1 MLEKLN
7 DSNISSNHQQLF
19 ISFSNLHFDNIFF
32 ILQHLLRSPDSY
44 PTKFSYLFQI
54 PLIESTA
61 NKLSLNTS
69 QSDSLVNMYFDFYL
83 KLFASFSYDIKYRR
97 QFLFFNSKFTMPKSL
112 SSDAS
117 ATPKE
122 DTKVRDECN
131 WEIIDLDGDLETAE
145 SVLVDISE
153 DDLIKLY
160 YQIPFNS
167 IYNFLWSYL
176 KNQSSQANSIPSSSN
191 GESRVEFRV
200 SYVSMKILS
209 FLDCLSRLSIRALLI
224 YNRLKY
230 KNFCKLIGKTLKEAI
245 KFSFL
250 LKDSSLQ
257 LHFDHFVKRIFTT
270 IIYSS
275 RVKSIR
281 WIILS
286 QLNIGELCLRTKWLI
301 LSIMCGIDVFHQ
313 NFEHLFNDSIS
324 TSNINNKVKPKDYV
338 LQAVQNDLESL
349 LSHQENVD
357 TNNCHKLSDIELLS
371 FMRTLHFLISFRRP
385 STGDK
390 NDREKND
397 NDDDGEEE
405 EDLADFM
412 NCVVKVLFKIAY
424 CYPSTRE
431 ICHKEG
437 NSLLFAVCSVHP
449 KLIST
454 ILMEIDTNLNAI
466 GKRAL
471 FLTAELP
478 FNLWLVSIN
487 CENDLLFLEKCLLFS
502 PTNSILFRIAVN
514 CVDNLNF
521 NQNTATLSKDYI
533 RNWLLANKNNN
544 NPVCRNLSDCLQ
556 NQKELIDLGQI
567 VKIKLAIILFEL
579 HMRLTIYNYFSKA
592 IEANTTTSNQQQQL
606 FLIDLTNESVS
617 SPIMK
622 LNITSKDELN
632 THYSRLAKD
641 KRLII
646 VNWIWSTFHRLNLFI
661 SIDQPQTIDYIEE
674 LSSIYASASIS
685 GKMLQYNNVANSKSG
700 FFSKHQR

>member
-7 DSNISSNHQQLF
+7 DSNLASNHQQLF
-19 ISFSNLHFDNIFF
+19 ISFSNLHFENIYFL
-32 ILQHLLRSPDSY
+32 LQHLLRSPDSY
-44 PTKFSYLFQI
+44 PTKFCYLLQI
-54 PLIESTA
+54 PIIELSA
-61 NKLSLNTS
+61 KKLSLNTS
-69 QSDSLVNMYFDFYL
+69 QSDSLVNMHFDFYL

-97 QFLFFNSKFTMPKSL
+97 QFLFVNSKFTLTKSL
-112 SSDAS
+112 SSDLAS
-117 ATPKE
+117 SKKE
-122 DTKVRDECN
+122 ECN

-145 SVLVDISE
+145 SVLVEISE

-167 IYNFLWSYL
+167 IYAFLWNYL
-176 KNQSSQANSIPSSSN
+176 KNQSSQTNTNASSSSSN
-191 GESRVEFRV
+191 NESRVEFRV
-200 SYVSMKILS
+200 SYVAMKILS

-230 KNFCKLIGKTLKEAI
+230 KNFCKLIGKTLKESI
-245 KFSFL
+245 KFAFL

-286 QLNIGELCLRTKWLI
+286 QLSIGELCLRTKWLI
-301 LSIMCGIDVFHQ
+301 LSIMCGIDVFHH

-324 TSNINNKVKPKDYV
+324 TSNTNIKAKPKDYV
-338 LQAVQNDLESL
+338 LQAVQNDLEAL
-349 LSHQENVD
+349 LNTD

-371 FMRTLHFLISFRRP
+371 FMRTLHFLISFREKQQIE
-385 STGDK
+385 GD
-390 NDREKND
+390 DYD
-397 NDDDGEEE
+397 E

-437 NSLLFAVCSVHP
+437 NSLLFAVCSVYP

-454 ILMEIDTNLNAI
+454 ILMEIDTNLNVI

-478 FNLWLVSIN
+478 FNLWLASIN

-502 PTNSILFRIAVN
+502 PTNSILFRMAVN
-514 CVDNLNF
+514 CVDNMNF
-521 NQNTATLSKDYI
+521 NQDTSTLSKNYI
-533 RNWLLANKNNN
+533 RNWLSANKNSN
-544 NPVCRNLSDCLQ
+544 NPVYRNLSDCLL
-556 NQKELIDLGQI
+556 NTKEIIDLGQI

-579 HMRLTIYNYFSKA
+579 HTRLTIYNYFSKA
-592 IEANTTTSNQQQQL
+592 IEINSTTSHLQL
-606 FLIDLTNESVS
+606 FLLDLTNESVS

-622 LNITSKDELN
+622 LNITAKDELS
-632 THYSRLAKD
+632 THYSRLPKD

-646 VNWIWSTFHRLNLFI
+646 VNWIWSTLHRLNLFI
-661 SIDQPQTIDYIEE
+661 SIDQSQTIDYLEE
-674 LSSIYASASIS
+674 LSTIYASGSIS

-700 FFSKHQR
+700 FFSKNQR